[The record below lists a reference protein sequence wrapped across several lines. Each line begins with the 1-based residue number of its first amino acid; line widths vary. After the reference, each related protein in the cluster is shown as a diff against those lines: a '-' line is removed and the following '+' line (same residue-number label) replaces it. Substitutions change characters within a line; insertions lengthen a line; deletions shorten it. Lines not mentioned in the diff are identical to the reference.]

1 MQIVLNS
8 SKIIPFSLMVFFAIY
23 ASFDLTAVNLQMASY
38 AILAATLIGGAFML
52 YKIIREKAIP
62 KSDLVIYIFLTI
74 IAISSFVHGTDA
86 KNWIYLFISI
96 LLIRSAFYFY
106 ENHIQYLIL
115 GLASGFN
122 IGLFL
127 QLYQLITQP
136 DIWIIPD
143 TKEVAVYI
151 LGGNYNQ
158 IGIRILIS
166 LVINYLCIKI
176 SKAFYFILIPSI
188 IAGISISI
196 MVNSMTA
203 ATCIILFLL
212 LCSLPSTYLRRTS
225 VKLLLFLIVIFQ
237 IFVCFTGK
245 GIENS
250 ELAVWFIEDVLGKDI
265 TFTNRTHMWDSA
277 LRIIIESPFWG
288 YGYPDGLWYRSHM
301 TSFAIGPHN
310 ILLATLIY
318 GGIPAFILY
327 LYLFIK
333 SLLLVYRIPDYWAD
347 CILIGIATASLMM
360 LMEVYTLS
368 IVFTFITLAEYYP
381 QIHYQLLSKE

>member
-52 YKIIREKAIP
+52 YKIIREKTIP

-86 KNWIYLFISI
+86 KNWIYLCISI

-176 SKAFYFILIPSI
+176 VYIYEKIFII
-188 IAGISISI
+188 
-196 MVNSMTA
+196 N
-203 ATCIILFLL
+203 
-212 LCSLPSTYLRRTS
+212 
-225 VKLLLFLIVIFQ
+225 
-237 IFVCFTGK
+237 
-245 GIENS
+245 
-250 ELAVWFIEDVLGKDI
+250 
-265 TFTNRTHMWDSA
+265 
-277 LRIIIESPFWG
+277 
-288 YGYPDGLWYRSHM
+288 
-301 TSFAIGPHN
+301 
-310 ILLATLIY
+310 
-318 GGIPAFILY
+318 
-327 LYLFIK
+327 
-333 SLLLVYRIPDYWAD
+333 
-347 CILIGIATASLMM
+347 
-360 LMEVYTLS
+360 
-368 IVFTFITLAEYYP
+368 
-381 QIHYQLLSKE
+381 